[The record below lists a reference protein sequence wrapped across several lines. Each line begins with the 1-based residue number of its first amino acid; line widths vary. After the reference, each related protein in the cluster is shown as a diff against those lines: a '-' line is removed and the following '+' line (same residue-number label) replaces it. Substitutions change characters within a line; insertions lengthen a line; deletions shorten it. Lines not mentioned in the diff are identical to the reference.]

1 MEQQRLEKELV
12 AEKVPLDA
20 EGYGSNLKMQ
30 LVVARASGTM
40 RMDQVCYRS
49 PWLEGLE
56 VDACDIV
63 L

>member
-1 MEQQRLEKELV
+1 M

-49 PWLEGLE
+49 PWPEGLE